1 MLPYLV
7 KVFCLHKII
16 IHCFINSGSLGY
28 LGDIQKTQQATYE
41 NYHLTEDLR
50 VSHGDRLYANIKCIN
65 NIELKTIQVAPPI
78 VISTQKPNIDNAK
91 LTFVPMSTY
100 SMVHNQQGIQSN
112 QSHLAMFW
120 DGFTD
125 ETDITHYEY
134 QLVSNNESIVDW
146 TTTGRKQF
154 VSLDH
159 LTLVD
164 GQSYTAQVRSVNT
177 GNVQSD
183 LISKDIF
190 VESREPQLTGTSS
203 NTSVIYAIHFNVYI
217 DQI

>member
-1 MLPYLV
+1 MFLYLV
-7 KVFCLHKII
+7 TVFCLHEGI
-16 IHCFINSGSLGY
+16 IHRFINSGSLGY
-28 LGDIQKTQQATYE
+28 LNDIQKPQQATYE

-50 VSHGDRLYANIKCIN
+50 VSHGNRLYANIKCIN
-65 NIELKTIQVAPPI
+65 NIELKTVQVAPPI

-112 QSHLAMFW
+112 QSHLVMFW

-134 QLVSNNESIVDW
+134 QLLSNNKSIVDW

-177 GNVQSD
+177 GSVQSD
-183 LISKDIF
+183 VISEDIF
-190 VESREPQLTGTSS
+190 VESREPQLTGTSI
-203 NTSVIYAIHFNVYI
+203 NTSVVYAIHFNVYI